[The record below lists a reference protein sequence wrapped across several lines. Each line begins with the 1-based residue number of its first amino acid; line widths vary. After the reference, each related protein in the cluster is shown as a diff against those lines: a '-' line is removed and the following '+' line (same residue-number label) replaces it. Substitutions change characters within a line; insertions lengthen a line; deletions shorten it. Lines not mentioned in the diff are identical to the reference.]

1 MNTNVIISNA
11 NSISTNAIPT
21 ARSNSFIQVVVLAS
35 LEALEPY
42 AEQWDQLALQAPQQ
56 LPMLSAAWVMAY
68 LEHCLGPQESWRCY
82 LATEPDGR
90 LVGVLPIIKTPHPL
104 WHSFL
109 PILHTPWDWH
119 TRSGDLLANSGME
132 REIFKAFLKVLREEF
147 GSCFILEM
155 KGIRDNSPTLKVLDQ
170 HITGWEHFLKR
181 EPPGAFI
188 KIDGSFEKFQ
198 EKFSSDFKSTLRR
211 KSRRIA
217 ELPGFALDFLT
228 GPSAD
233 LDNLKKFLELEASG
247 WKGEEGTA
255 IIHSS
260 SLKAFYIELGKKLAE
275 RGWLELHLLQTEQ
288 KVIAGSFAVQFGTAL
303 IIPKLSYDE
312 SLSKFSP
319 WSVLF
324 HSTIERAFN
333 GGNCREI
340 NLLGDSEWFSRWKME
355 LGAYWQA
362 HLFPSHP
369 IPLLLGKMPMILR
382 TKLGKIK
389 WIRNLYQ
396 RLSNVRRGWGE
407 N

>member
-1 MNTNVIISNA
+1 MNTLDTVSIAHSVAANVKTVATA
-11 NSISTNAIPT
+11 NPHI
-21 ARSNSFIQVVVLAS
+21 RVFVVTS
-35 LEALEPY
+35 LDALEPY

-68 LEHCLGPQESWRCY
+68 LEHCLGSQESWRCY
-82 LATEPDGR
+82 LAIEPNGQ
-90 LVGVLPIIKTPHPL
+90 LVGILPIIKTPHPF

-132 REIFKAFLKVLREEF
+132 QEIFKAFLKVLCEEF

-217 ELPGFALDFLT
+217 ELPGFTLDFFS

-247 WKGEEGTA
+247 WKGKEGTA

-260 SLKAFYIELGKKLAE
+260 SLKAFYIELGKRLAE

-288 KVIAGSFAVQFGTAL
+288 KAIAGSFAVQFGTAL

-324 HSTIERAFN
+324 HSTIERTFN
-333 GGNCREI
+333 AGNCREI
-340 NLLGDSEWFSRWKME
+340 NLLSDSAWFSRWKMD
-355 LGAYWQA
+355 LGAYWQV

-369 IPLLLGKMPMILR
+369 IPLLLGKIPMILR

-389 WIRNLYQ
+389 WIRYLHQ
-396 RLSNVRRGWGE
+396 RLSSM
-407 N
+407 